1 MKFTTPCSCLVRVE
15 NPEKRKDLTEWLKG
29 IGYIV
34 CRCCLFD
41 GWNTLHCGAINRN
54 RIDSEVHGIPDYDGD
69 TGYNVGWFKA
79 EDADKEHPSY
89 DCGENIEL
97 FKALAAMNDENDR
110 EQWFIAEEAKAW
122 VNQGLYA
129 PAGSFEKCLQEHRV
143 GISARKATAEEII
156 EHFKEK

>member
-1 MKFTTPCSCLVRVE
+1 MNFLTPAFVRV
-15 NPEKRKDLTEWLKG
+15 NDPEKRKDLTEWLKG
-29 IGYIV
+29 IGYMV

-54 RIDSEVHGIPDYDGD
+54 RIDYEVHGIPDYDGD

-110 EQWFIAEEAKAW
+110 DQWFIDES
-122 VNQGLYA
+122 GR
-129 PAGSFEKCLQEHRV
+129 FEKCSFKKANIV
-143 GISARKATAEEII
+143 GWIMLYGKTPRKATVAEII

>member
-1 MKFTTPCSCLVRVE
+1 MIFLTPAFVRV
-15 NPEKRKDLTEWLKG
+15 NDPEKRKELTEWLKG
-29 IGYIV
+29 IGYMV

-41 GWNTLHCGAINRN
+41 GWNTLHCGAINRD

-79 EDADKEHPSY
+79 EDADKKHPSY

-110 EQWFIAEEAKAW
+110 EQWFTDTADDFCLCSSDRWSDEWQKE
-122 VNQGLYA
+122 N
-129 PAGSFEKCLQEHRV
+129 FEKYYCYW
-143 GISARKATAEEII
+143 RKATAEEII
-156 EHFKEK
+156 EHFKNK